1 MPKKTIIGELEG
13 ERLMV
18 ENTWFSGIRLFHGEK
33 LIGVNNQIF
42 SISKDNPLIKTEI
55 VVGGVSRLVEVFAVA
70 LFTVKI
76 QLKLDGKHLAGHR
89 L

>member
-1 MPKKTIIGELEG
+1 MPKKTVIGELEG
-13 ERLMV
+13 ERLIV

-33 LIGVNNQIF
+33 MIGVNNQIF
-42 SISKDNPLIKTEI
+42 SVSKDSPLIRKEI

-70 LFTVKI
+70 LLTVKI
-76 QLKLDGKHLAGHR
+76 QLKVDGQHLAGHR